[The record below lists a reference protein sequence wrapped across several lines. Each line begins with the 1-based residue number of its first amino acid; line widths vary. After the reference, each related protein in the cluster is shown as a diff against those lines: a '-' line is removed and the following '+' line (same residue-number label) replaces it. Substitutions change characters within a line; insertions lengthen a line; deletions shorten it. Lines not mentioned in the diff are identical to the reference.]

1 VKPVL
6 IVLAIGALFVGV
18 VFVGGRSLG
27 VWEEVRQPHMPAP
40 PASSPAVTTTLDEEV
55 VDEAAPT
62 SSERAARAKRKK
74 ARARWIR
81 EANALCT
88 SAAREAR
95 VLAREYENPS
105 GFDEVLALGEETLAG
120 ERRFLDQL
128 AGLKR
133 PSSERRLIRQM
144 LAVYEEHHRFF
155 QRTISALHRD
165 DTAAALRAGFRA
177 QELIEE
183 AEDMLA
189 FLGARKCNA
198 SEASRGST
206 LGVASTG

>member
-1 VKPVL
+1 MKPVL
-6 IVLAIGALFVGV
+6 IVLALGALFVGV

-27 VWEEVRQPHMPAP
+27 VWEEVRQPHIPAP
-40 PASSPAVTTTLDEEV
+40 PASSAAVTTTLDEEV
-55 VDEAAPT
+55 VDEAART
-62 SSERAARAKRKK
+62 SSERAARARKK
-74 ARARWIR
+74 AHARWIR

-88 SAAREAR
+88 RAAREAR

-144 LAVYEEHHRFF
+144 LASYEEHHRFF
-155 QRTISALHRD
+155 QRTISALRRD

-177 QELIEE
+177 QELIED

-189 FLGARKCNA
+189 FLGATKCNA
-198 SEASRGST
+198 SEGSRAST

>member
-1 VKPVL
+1 MKPVL
-6 IVLAIGALFVGV
+6 AVLAFGALFVGV
-18 VFVGGRSLG
+18 VFVGGRLLG
-27 VWEEVRQPHMPAP
+27 VWEEVRQPHVPTPPPSAAP
-40 PASSPAVTTTLDEEV
+40 VTTTLDEEA
-55 VDEAAPT
+55 VDVAAPT

-74 ARARWIR
+74 DRARWVR

-128 AGLKR
+128 AALKR
-133 PSSERRLIRQM
+133 PSSERRSIREM
-144 LAVYEEHHRFF
+144 LAIYEAHHQFF
-155 QRTISALHRD
+155 RRTIAALRRD

-177 QELIEE
+177 QELIED

-189 FLGARKCNA
+189 FLGARKCTA
-198 SEASRGST
+198 SEDRRGST
-206 LGVASTG
+206 LGVVSTG